1 MTELE
6 QTLIFLSSKEK
17 EFDRKYE
24 ADLMEARRNLNK
36 NIISIET
43 SALAIKNDFVAFI
56 KNKSIPLD
64 ERWDIFKKSP
74 NILKEKNF
82 DIVSTGS
89 EGIDYIIDM
98 ININEE
104 PSYEEFLF
112 FDSVNFINRYF
123 YPEEIAEIKE
133 AKKNNELLE
142 SDEIELLEFYDDAVE
157 AILQSNCSSIFL
169 K

>member
-64 ERWDIFKKSP
+64 ERWDMFKKSP
-74 NILKEKNF
+74 NIIKEKKC
-82 DIVSTGS
+82 DIVSKES
-89 EGIDYIIDM
+89 EGIDYIIHM
-98 ININEE
+98 INMNEE
-104 PSYEEFLF
+104 PSTKEFLF
-112 FDSVNFINRYF
+112 FDSVNFIDRYF
-123 YPEEIAEIKE
+123 DLEGLKE
-133 AKKNNELLE
+133 NDDQELLE
-142 SDEIELLEFYDDAVE
+142 LYYDAIET
-157 AILQSNCSSIFL
+157 ILQSNCSSIFL